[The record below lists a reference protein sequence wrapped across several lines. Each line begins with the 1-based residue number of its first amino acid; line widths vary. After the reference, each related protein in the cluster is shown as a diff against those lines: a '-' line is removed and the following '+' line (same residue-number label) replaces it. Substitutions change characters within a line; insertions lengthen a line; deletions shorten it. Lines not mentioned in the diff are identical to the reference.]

1 MALATLYADIGDENL
16 FKAPDLVM
24 HEGEQWIDQDSDS
37 FHEEG
42 GKHKAETLASTG
54 GKYHY

>member
-1 MALATLYADIGDENL
+1 MALAPLYADIGDGNL
-16 FKAPDLVM
+16 IKAPDLVM
-24 HEGEQWIDQDSDS
+24 HEGEQGIDQDSDP

-54 GKYHY
+54 GEYHH